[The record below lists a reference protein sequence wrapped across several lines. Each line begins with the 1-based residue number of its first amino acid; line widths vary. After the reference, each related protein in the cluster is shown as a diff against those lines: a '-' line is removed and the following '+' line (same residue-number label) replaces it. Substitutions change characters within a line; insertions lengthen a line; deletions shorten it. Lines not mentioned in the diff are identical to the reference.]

1 MSFMDISRFISP
13 APLTYK
19 GISKSKILLVKTF
32 SLKQNKNKS
41 KTKNKK
47 RTNQIFPAT
56 QKINQAFSLQEN
68 SIFPR
73 TINFVEICNDTFK

>member
-1 MSFMDISRFISP
+1 MSFMGISRFISP
-13 APLTYK
+13 APLTHK
-19 GISKSKILLVKTF
+19 GNSKSKILLVKTF
-32 SLKQNKNKS
+32 TLKQNKKKS

-56 QKINQAFSLQEN
+56 QENNQVFSLQEN

>member
-13 APLTYK
+13 APLTHK

-56 QKINQAFSLQEN
+56 QKNNQAFSLQEN

-73 TINFVEICNDTFK
+73 TINVVEICNDTFK